1 MKKLVAIVCV
11 IVMMLT
17 VAVSALA
24 NPSITELAAEITE
37 VKTNVE
43 LKEEEEIVIVL
54 ADPET
59 YENAVVKEAVKKTNS
74 KEESIT
80 VKDVAVMLSAV
91 NDDVTFEGIL
101 TLESEDGTTKTVD
114 LEKYDFVANFADLGI
129 SDGTEVSFDDNG
141 EVVSVTATVAFDAL
155 QGADPADLEN
165 YLIMLIN
172 PTTGEMKFIEL
183 DADSFDPETGS
194 LTVSF
199 PFLGAFTLIQK
210 TAE

>member
-17 VAVSALA
+17 VAVSSLA

-37 VKTNVE
+37 VETNVE
-43 LKEEEEIVIVL
+43 LEEEEEIAIVP

-91 NDDVTFEGIL
+91 NDDVTSEGIL

-114 LEKYDFVANFADLGI
+114 LEEYDFVANFADLGI
-129 SDGTEVSFDDNG
+129 SNGTEVSFDDNG
-141 EVVSVTATVAFDAL
+141 EVVSVTATIAFDAL

-199 PFLGAFTLIQK
+199 PFLGTFTLIQK